1 MNRNE
6 IDPKDTWDLSQIY
19 ASTGAFEKDYTK
31 ANEVLESLS
40 SMEDTFLNNSDN
52 FYTFLTLDTTLDRLI
67 SKLYCYTHLYVDV
80 EPNNQEIKKLEAS
93 VMALYEQASQKLTFV
108 NLKVIARK
116 NDVLN
121 YLKEDRFS
129 SFRYNI
135 EEILRQE
142 KHLLSKEMEDFM
154 ANVSPLIDTG
164 SDVFDAMRLE
174 FDPVEVNGKKEFLNN
189 ATLNKFLKNKDEH
202 VRREA
207 YHNFFK
213 EYQYFENVF
222 AKTLSSVMKKDAF
235 IAKIRH
241 FNNSL
246 EASLFADQVPT
257 SLFEKILKEANETY
271 RPLFHRYNALKK
283 RLLKKETL
291 YNYDLNVPLV
301 KAKQKNYTIDQCFNI
316 ILETVK
322 PLGNEYKDIILKARN
337 ERWIDFYPHVG
348 KRAGAYSSGCYD
360 TNPYILMNFI
370 GDYNSLSTMIHEL
383 GHSCH
388 SYLSNKYQP
397 AQTSSYRIF
406 VAEVASTV
414 NEMLLINHL
423 LDQSEDDDT
432 KASLLYDLL
441 ENCVGLIFRQPMFA
455 DFELKLHQMAENNE
469 PMSSKVITDL
479 YFKLN
484 QEYFGPDV
492 VLDDL
497 TRYSCYYIPH
507 FYYNYYVY
515 KYTLGMCCALAIT
528 SRILKGD
535 QQQVDAYLSFLKSGG
550 SKSPLELLQ
559 MANVDPLDDRLYQ
572 EAFEYFEKLLET
584 FESIMLKGESL

>member
-241 FNNSL
+241 FNNGL

>member
-6 IDPKDTWDLSQIY
+6 IDLQKTWDLTKIYSNQEEFQKDLDEAKSLLENLVSQ
-19 ASTGAFEKDYTK
+19 EQ
-31 ANEVLESLS
+31 
-40 SMEDTFLNNSDN
+40 TFLNDADS
-52 FYTFLTLDTTLDRLI
+52 FYRFLKMDTQLERLI

-80 EPNNQEIKKLEAS
+80 EPNNQEIKSLEAS
-93 VMALYEQASQKLTFV
+93 VMILYEQMSQKLTFIDLKIIEEKDKV
-108 NLKVIARK
+108 NE
-116 NDVLN
+116 
-121 YLKEDRFS
+121 YLKEERFAS
-129 SFRYNI
+129 YVYNI
-135 EEILRQE
+135 QEILRQSE
-142 KHLLSKEMEDFM
+142 HTLSKEMEDFM
-154 ANVSPLIDTG
+154 AQVYPLADTG
-164 SDVFDAMRLE
+164 SEIFDAMRLE
-174 FDPVEVNGKKEFLNN
+174 FEPVMVDGKEEFLNN
-189 ATLNKFLKNKDEH
+189 ATLNKFLKNKDE
-202 VRREA
+202 RIRKEA
-207 YHNFFK
+207 YHHFFK
-213 EYQYFENVF
+213 EYQRFENVF

-235 IAKIRH
+235 IAKTRH
-241 FNNSL
+241 FNDSL
-246 EASLFADQVPT
+246 EASLFADQAPV
-257 SLFEKILKEANETY
+257 SLFYKILEQANVKHID
-271 RPLFHRYNALKK
+271 LFHRYN
-283 RLLKKETL
+283 LLKKKLMHKDIL

-301 KAKQKNYTIDQCFNI
+301 NSKVRHYTIEECFDI

-322 PLGNEYKDIILKARN
+322 PFGQEYREIIEKARD
-337 ERWIDFYPHVG
+337 ERWIDFLPHVG

-397 AQTSSYRIF
+397 PETSSYRIF

-423 LDQSEDDDT
+423 LDNTQDNKE

-455 DFELKLHQMAENNE
+455 DFEHKLHKMAENDE
-469 PMSSKVITDL
+469 PMSSKAITDL

-484 QEYFGPDV
+484 QDYFGPNV

-528 SRILKGD
+528 SRILNGD
-535 QQQVDAYLSFLKSGG
+535 NKQIDLYLNFLKSGG
-550 SKSPLELLQ
+550 SKPPIQLLQ
-559 MANVDPLDDRLYQ
+559 DANVDPLEDKLYDD
-572 EAFEYFEKLLET
+572 AFQYFEKLLDE
-584 FESIMLKGESL
+584 FEALMLKKENV